1 MQPSRL
7 KKLDANT
14 VGDLYADGRISKFE
28 YELWKYQHGKIAW
41 KTYNYKSIA
50 DLRKRLQI
58 AQVTLAE
65 ILCVSLP
72 TVQRWESNV
81 SPVPPLA
88 QFALNVLDRLG
99 CRIFDLLKSDY
110 FSPEHLA
117 AFNQTENA
125 ATPIEAFSSL
135 EPDLPPAE
143 FDASAIIKLRRKYA
157 LSKKALAELTG
168 VTVDAVRKWEADTSR
183 PGTPVTKLL
192 RILWREGPEKML
204 E

>member
-41 KTYNYKSIA
+41 KTYNYETVA

-99 CRIFDLLKSDY
+99 CHIFDFLKSDY
-110 FSPEHLA
+110 FIPEHLS
-117 AFNQTENA
+117 AFNQTET
-125 ATPIEAFSSL
+125 ATTMNEASSSF
-135 EPDLPPAE
+135 EPDLPPVE
-143 FDASAIIKLRRKYA
+143 FDAAAVIKLRRKYA
-157 LSKKALAELTG
+157 LTKKALADLTG
-168 VTVDAVRKWEADTSR
+168 VTVDAVRKWESDTSR
-183 PGTPVTKLL
+183 PSTPVSKLL
-192 RILWREGPEKML
+192 RILWRDGPERMQ
-204 E
+204 